1 MITFP
6 IVIDISQSYL
16 YSAIVRIKA
25 VITIKI
31 YSVVRI
37 EILYL
42 HSSVSKLV
50 FDLYDFPFARQK
62 TLQYAEAENRNKKS
76 YFFYYIE
83 RTITFILD
91 GTFP

>member
-1 MITFP
+1 MIIFP

-37 EILYL
+37 EMLYL

-50 FDLYDFPFARQK
+50 FDLYDFPFARQ
-62 TLQYAEAENRNKKS
+62 YAEAENRNNKS
-76 YFFYYIE
+76 NFF
-83 RTITFILD
+83 ITLK
-91 GTFP
+91 GQ